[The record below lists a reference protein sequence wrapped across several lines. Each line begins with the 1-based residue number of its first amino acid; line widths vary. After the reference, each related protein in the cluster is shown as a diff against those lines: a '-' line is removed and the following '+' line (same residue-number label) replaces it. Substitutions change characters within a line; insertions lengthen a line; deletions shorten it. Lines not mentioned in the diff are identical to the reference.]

1 MLTKKQIFK
10 KIKEIFCE
18 YEHNNS
24 PVIVKTEEDSLY
36 GDLGLDSLAVVELV
50 MLCEKEFEIVTIND
64 EEIDR
69 LETIND
75 LINLIEK
82 YLQ

>member
-1 MLTKKQIFK
+1 MLTEKQIFK
-10 KIKEIFCE
+10 KIKEIFSE

-50 MLCEKEFEIVTIND
+50 MMCEEEFEFSVIDD
-64 EEIDR
+64 EEIYR

-75 LINLIEK
+75 LIILIEK

>member
-10 KIKEIFCE
+10 KIKDIFSE

-64 EEIDR
+64 DEIDR